1 MGHAQLVAI
10 GALGERSSAQMIV
23 RPAAIPPSLGMS
35 SFRIWHIMSS
45 APPAAV

>member
-23 RPAAIPPSLGMS
+23 RPAAITPGLRMS